1 MFLHNRWVAWESPQR
16 GQEMSPHH
24 WGGCDL
30 PHRVPG
36 DTSSSSST
44 LPVSPL
50 IHWFDMIFYIQWL
63 LIPKPSGKPS
73 ARPLPQHTSGPSLL
87 LPPVHRM
94 GRALPWPHSH
104 PTQCVDDLRE
114 WNFPWFIP
122 SQEWLGLS
130 KSFVWRANV
139 YWAPT
144 MSVNVQS
151 ALHALSQLILKRDPL
166 LFLCT
171 DLV

>member
-1 MFLHNRWVAWESPQR
+1 MFLHNRWVDWESPQR

-30 PHRVPG
+30 PTECLG
-36 DTSSSSST
+36 A
-44 LPVSPL
+44 LPLPPQLCQLAPWYIDL
-50 IHWFDMIFYIQWL
+50 IWLFYIQWL

-94 GRALPWPHSH
+94 GRALPWPYSH
-104 PTQCVDDLRE
+104 TTQSVDDLRE
-114 WNFPWFIP
+114 WNFPWFIL

-130 KSFVWRANV
+130 KSFVWRATV

-151 ALHALSQLILKRDPL
+151 ALYALSQLILKRDPL

-171 DLV
+171 ELV